1 MLERLFAD
9 SRKVERAYFSKTGIF
24 PIMHAVAVKRE
35 LIEKNPWLAK
45 AIFDA
50 YSESKQMDYLFM
62 KKIGWAYDS
71 LPWYRQELEETQTL
85 MGENFWPYGIE
96 PNRKTLETL
105 FRYSYEQGLSSREL
119 TIEEL
124 FHPSTFEFTESVGE

>member
-1 MLERLFAD
+1 M
-9 SRKVERAYFSKTGIF
+9 SKVAIIGAGAWGTSLALICNEKG
-24 PIMHAVAVKRE
+24 HEVKLWAFEKE
-35 LIEKNPWLAK
+35 LVEQNPWIAK

-50 YSESKQMDYLFM
+50 YSTAKMLDYKFM
-62 KKIGWAYDS
+62 MKIGWAYDS
-71 LPWYRQELEETQTL
+71 LPWYRQELEETMKL
-85 MGENFWPYGIE
+85 MGKNFWPYGIE

-124 FHPSTFEFTESVGE
+124 FHPSSLKLKEN